1 MQKKEP
7 IRLVQNSVFRA
18 FDDAPIVYINGPRRA
33 GKSTLAKHIAK
44 LREVDYLTFDDVSIL
59 EAASSNPKAFVENLS
74 RPIAL
79 DEIQMAEKIF
89 LPLKKQIDDL
99 RHQKAKK
106 INGSFLFTGSAN
118 IMALPQLADAFVGR
132 MRLITLYPFSTREVY
147 KKTGNFVESLFKKK
161 FQLSAKIS
169 TKISVIEAM
178 KKATF
183 PEISLNKKIDAV
195 RWFNDYITNLMQR
208 DIKNLSM
215 IDKLT
220 ILPQMLKIIAS
231 RAANLLN
238 NSDLARSCNMN
249 QMSFLRYRALLEGV
263 FLIFPSVPWFRNI
276 GKRFVKTPKIFF
288 TDTSLLA
295 YFLGVPLDD
304 LDKKNPL
311 LFGQVLENFV
321 VSELTKQL
329 SLLEGY
335 SLFHYR
341 THDGKEIDSI
351 IERKDGKLVAIEIKS
366 SASVEAKD
374 FKAMKDLQDSIDKDF
389 ICGVVLYR
397 GDSIIPFGKNLF
409 AVPIQALWEF

>member
-1 MQKKEP
+1 MSEP
-7 IRLVQNSVFRA
+7 IRSVQNSVFKA
-18 FDDAPIVYINGPRRA
+18 FNDAPIVYINGPRQA
-33 GKSTLAKHIAK
+33 GKSTLAKHVAK
-44 LREVDYLTFDDVSIL
+44 VRNIEYATFDDISLL
-59 EAASSNPKAFVENLS
+59 EAANNNPKAFVENLS

-79 DEIQMAEKIF
+79 DEVQMAGKIF

-118 IMALPQLADAFVGR
+118 VMALPELADAFVGR

-147 KKTGNFVESLFKKK
+147 KKSGNFVEILFKKK
-161 FQLSAKIS
+161 FSLTTKIS
-169 TKISVIEAM
+169 TKISPIEAM

-183 PEISLNKKIDAV
+183 PEISLNKKIDSA

-208 DIKNLSM
+208 DIKHLSM

-231 RAANLLN
+231 RTANLLN

-249 QMSFLRYRALLEGV
+249 QMSFLRYRALLEAV

-288 TDTSLLA
+288 TDTRLLA
-295 YFLGVPLDD
+295 YFLGVELDD
-304 LDKKNPL
+304 LDKKNPT

-321 VSELTKQL
+321 TTELQKQL

-351 IERKDGKLVAIEIKS
+351 IERKDGKLVAIEVKS
-366 SASVEAKD
+366 SASVAASD
-374 FKAMKDLQDSIDKDF
+374 FRAIEDLEKSLKKDF

-397 GDSIIPFGKNLF
+397 GDKIIPFGKNLF
-409 AVPIQALWEF
+409 ALPIQCLWELI